1 VRWVSEGSYDDLP
14 DADVRVLLAVPLTT
28 ARPSAPL
35 VAESEAAI
43 ETAAPHMPPDLVVP
57 PPMPRAAT
65 AVPRVPT
72 SHRGQR
78 RRRERSAMLDTVVVG
93 LLAAGIVLVVVMV
106 LLVVSDRVS
115 R

>member
-1 VRWVSEGSYDDLP
+1 VSEGSYDDLP
-14 DADVRVLLAVPLTT
+14 DADVRVLLAVPLSP
-28 ARPSAPL
+28 ARPLAPA
-35 VAESEAAI
+35 VAESEAHTEVVAPPAPRDI
-43 ETAAPHMPPDLVVP
+43 VDPPAARATAA
-57 PPMPRAAT
+57 AT
-65 AVPRVPT
+65 RVPT

-106 LLVVSDRVS
+106 LLVLSDRIS

>member
-14 DADVRVLLAVPLTT
+14 DADVRVLLAVPLSP
-28 ARPSAPL
+28 ARPRAPV
-35 VAESEAAI
+35 VAESEATTEAL
-43 ETAAPHMPPDLVVP
+43 APPVPADAVDP
-57 PPMPRAAT
+57 PPAARATPVA
-65 AVPRVPT
+65 ARVPT

-78 RRRERSAMLDTVVVG
+78 RRSERSAMLDTVVVG

-106 LLVVSDRVS
+106 LLVLSDRIS